1 MVYKWAN
8 IPEPAKVL
16 RADGTEVM
24 MSKIG
29 EGATRLVMI
38 PNEASQI
45 VSKIELKLKKDG
57 RPEDLTH
64 QDEVD
69 MLKQTALATPVS

>member
-1 MVYKWAN
+1 MVYKWAK
-8 IPEPAKVL
+8 IPDNAKIL
-16 RADGTEVM
+16 RSDGTEVM

-45 VSKIELKLKKDG
+45 VSKIELKLQKGWAAGGSHKA
-57 RPEDLTH
+57 R
-64 QDEVD
+64 
-69 MLKQTALATPVS
+69 